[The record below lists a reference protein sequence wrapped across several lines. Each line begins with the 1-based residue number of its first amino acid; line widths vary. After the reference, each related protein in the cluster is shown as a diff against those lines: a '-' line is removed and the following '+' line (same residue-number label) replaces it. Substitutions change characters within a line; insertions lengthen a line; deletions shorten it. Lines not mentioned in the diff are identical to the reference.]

1 MSKARIVL
9 NGSGILALLNSSEIQ
24 GYLNELGDAHQG
36 RANAMSLTPG
46 AKYHAVAVKTPG
58 RGIVRVSAANQAGV
72 RDNLKNNTLLKAMK

>member
-1 MSKARIVL
+1 MSNVRIVL
-9 NGSGILALLNSSEIQ
+9 NRSGVKELLNSAEIQ

-58 RGIVRVSAANQAGV
+58 RGIVRVSAANRAGV
-72 RDNLKNNTLLKAMK
+72 RDNLENNTLIKAM